1 MARCLASLHGVRS
14 GDCSPASSVLPRH
27 CDFLPPLPPHF
38 VSFAWRYHGSAGLV
52 SSLPPPPSAKRR
64 AWGWSPGIPIR
75 ACFRGNDRISQV
87 SGEPQFPSAHVL
99 GPRSASTLQTITERL
114 RGPPP
119 PKREGADVQ
128 QNFEAGYSMAFG
140 SPPTYHSIGHPPPAR
155 LASRCWSGSP
165 ARAFHPQ
172 GSYKRFPTHVM
183 FVFPLFQAS

>member
-1 MARCLASLHGVRS
+1 MPRCLASLHGVRS
-14 GDCSPASSVLPRH
+14 GDCSPASSVVSRH
-27 CDFLPPLPPHF
+27 CDFLPFLPPHF
-38 VSFAWRYHGSAGLV
+38 VAFAWRYHGSARPF
-52 SSLPPPPSAKRR
+52 SFLPTPPRAKRR

-87 SGEPQFPSAHVL
+87 SGEPQSPSAHVL
-99 GPRSASTLQTITERL
+99 GPRTASTLQTIAERS

-119 PKREGADVQ
+119 QKREGAVVQ

-172 GSYKRFPTHVM
+172 GSYKRFPTHIM